1 MFFKCLDFHMSTPYS
16 LSKNNNLSQ
25 LHIGSACLTLLYL
38 EIRLA
43 QCPKSQTAIMA
54 WVKHIVNHFWY
65 CCKQAKTEE
74 RFKVFWE
81 DM

>member
-1 MFFKCLDFHMSTPYS
+1 MTFTKPILHSQIRLIVISMFFKCLDFHMSTPYS

-43 QCPKSQTAIMA
+43 Q
-54 WVKHIVNHFWY
+54 
-65 CCKQAKTEE
+65 
-74 RFKVFWE
+74 
-81 DM
+81 